1 MNQRNRMKS
10 NRLTTVVIL
19 LAVTLV
25 VLLGLL
31 FAQGSFGRGIIAD
44 SPKPSAGT
52 SPSPTKTVEP
62 TSDPTPTPEPTPP
75 PEITDP
81 EQLVLDIASLPS
93 YVSKT
98 TVSEGI
104 YQKKFSDGGTITYSV
119 YQNDKKVDY
128 KPDYVLAFPR
138 AKVYTE
144 QKGVTTF
151 RGNNYRDTAS
161 YGTRDIKEKKLEI
174 IWEHGTGAISAHN
187 SYWPGSGWTGQPII
201 INWPEE
207 TRKIMNL
214 NSEFKNKDLIEVIY
228 PILDGNIYFLDLE
241 TGKPTRN
248 KINLGFTIKG
258 TGMAD
263 PRGYPLF
270 YTGMGLNENNGK
282 TTEFKYRAYNLLDQS
297 EIFSIMGRDALSYRG
312 KWGAFDSSGV
322 LNKETDTLIN
332 VGENG
337 LIYKTKLNT
346 KFDAANGTLSM
357 SPEVTKFQYKSSYNS
372 PGADYGIENSPA
384 IYRNL
389 MYTVDNGGTLL
400 CLDINKLEPVWMYDI
415 KDDTDSTI
423 VLEEEEGGVFI
434 YTANEV
440 DKRCTGGKAS
450 KADSNIRK
458 FNALTGELVWQRDYT
473 CYYRSGINGGVLGTP
488 LLGKDDI
495 SDRIIFP
502 VCFTGSQMDGKL
514 VALDK
519 KTGEEIWVRE
529 LTNYSWSSP
538 VDIKSDDGKTYALL
552 CGYDGFMRLFDPM
565 TGEDLDKVSLGVNIE
580 SSPSVYNDIAVVG
593 SYAQKIFG
601 VKIK

>member
-1 MNQRNRMKS
+1 MNRRRNKQS
-10 NRLTTVVIL
+10 NKLVTIVIL

-31 FAQGSFGRGIIAD
+31 VAQGALGKNIVGH
-44 SPKPSAGT
+44 SPTPSASI
-52 SPSPTKTVEP
+52 SPAPTNTTEP
-62 TSDPTPTPEPTPP
+62 TETNTSEPTPTPE
-75 PEITDP
+75 ITDP
-81 EQLVLDIASLPS
+81 KQLVLEVPNPPS
-93 YVSKT
+93 FVSKT
-98 TVSEGI
+98 TLSFGT

-119 YQNDKKVDY
+119 YQNNEKVEY
-128 KPDYVLAFPR
+128 KPAYTLAFPSDK
-138 AKVYTE
+138 AYTE
-144 QKGVTTF
+144 QAGVTTF
-151 RGNNYRDTAS
+151 RGNNYRNTAS
-161 YGTRDIKEKKLEI
+161 YGTRDIKDKKLEI
-174 IWEHGTGAISAHN
+174 IWEHGTSAISAHN

-207 TRKIMNL
+207 TRKVMNL
-214 NSEFKNKDLIEVIY
+214 KDEFKGKDLTEVIY

-248 KINLGFTIKG
+248 KINLGFSIKG
-258 TGMAD
+258 TGMVD

-282 TTEFKYRAYNLLDQS
+282 LTEFKYRIYNLINQS
-297 EIFSIMGRDALSYRG
+297 EIYSFLGRDALSYRG

-322 LNKETDTLIN
+322 LNKETDTLIQ

-337 LIYKTKLNT
+337 LIYKIKLNT
-346 KFDAANGTLSM
+346 KFDANNGTISM
-357 SPEVTKFQYKSSYNS
+357 SPEMTKFQYKSSYNEAAS
-372 PGADYGIENSPA
+372 DYGIENSPA

-389 MYTVDNGGTLL
+389 MFTVDNGGTLL
-400 CLDINKLEPVWMYDI
+400 CLDINKLEPIWMYDT

-423 VLEEEEGGVFI
+423 VLEETEDGVYI

-440 DKRCTGGKAS
+440 DKRCVGGKAN

-458 FNALTGELVWQRDYT
+458 FNALTGELIWQKDYT

-488 LLGKDDI
+488 LIGKDDI
-495 SDRIIFP
+495 ADRIIFP

-529 LTNYSWSSP
+529 LPLYSWSSP
-538 VDIKSDDGKTYALL
+538 VDIMSDDGKTYGLL

-580 SSPSVYNDIAVVG
+580 SSPSVFNDIAVVG

-601 VKIK
+601 VRIK